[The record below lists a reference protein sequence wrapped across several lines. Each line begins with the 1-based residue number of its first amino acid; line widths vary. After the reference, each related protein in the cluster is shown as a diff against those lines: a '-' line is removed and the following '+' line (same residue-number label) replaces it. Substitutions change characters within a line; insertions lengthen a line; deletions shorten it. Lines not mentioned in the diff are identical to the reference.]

1 MSIESLASFEC
12 VELEGESYDLRR
24 EHNAIREAERSGC
37 EVFRGDSHTLVFDL
51 DSEEARDT
59 FLSRCDFLRSK
70 FGMTHLLIT
79 KSTGGN
85 YHAVAEL
92 HESLHL
98 TQELALVIQA
108 CPRQVAPTARMGGEV
123 CICGISG
130 PSLMSAIFSWPPSAH
145 SPLVECCTVPLQ
157 HGPDAVVQVL
167 HDHEQLRQRLV
178 HARLVVK
185 ALH

>member
-108 CPRQVAPTARMGGEV
+108 CMGSDWKKELLGALRKLHYNAGDSLLFRPKVLEV
-123 CICGISG
+123 VYE
-130 PSLMSAIFSWPPSAH
+130 WR
-145 SPLVECCTVPLQ
+145 VDQ
-157 HGPDAVVQVL
+157 
-167 HDHEQLRQRLV
+167 
-178 HARLVVK
+178 
-185 ALH
+185 